1 MEARDKKRLWLY
13 IAIAYGV
20 AYAANLIMIIGLK
33 KNYDLTMFVNTQMMY
48 PACGVILGKLIF
60 KKEGEKLPMLGYITA
75 LITTVLMFIC
85 SLCSVFLH
93 MDPIDVEG
101 VAQIDIWSTV
111 GTLVIITG
119 SVIAYVGFWVCGKEK
134 SENAGLRRKN
144 ILWSVILVAVFIALF
159 IGRTMLAIF
168 LSDLTAHNT
177 ESWDQLKAAVLN
189 RVFILGLIAL
199 PINYVFS
206 FIAFWGEEYGW
217 RYFLQPVLQKKMGKR
232 LGVIILGVVWAF
244 WHIGVDFMYY
254 TTECGAQVLVS
265 QIITCVVIAIFFG
278 YAYMKTE
285 NIWVVVIMHYLNN
298 NLGALLGGGGSQ
310 ALQNQQIPWSY
321 IPIHALSG
329 IVFFL
334 FIFAPLYNKKK

>member
-1 MEARDKKRLWLY
+1 
-13 IAIAYGV
+13 
-20 AYAANLIMIIGLK
+20 
-33 KNYDLTMFVNTQMMY
+33 
-48 PACGVILGKLIF
+48 
-60 KKEGEKLPMLGYITA
+60 
-75 LITTVLMFIC
+75 
-85 SLCSVFLH
+85 
-93 MDPIDVEG
+93 
-101 VAQIDIWSTV
+101 
-111 GTLVIITG
+111 
-119 SVIAYVGFWVCGKEK
+119 
-134 SENAGLRRKN
+134 
-144 ILWSVILVAVFIALF
+144 
-159 IGRTMLAIF
+159 
-168 LSDLTAHNT
+168 
-177 ESWDQLKAAVLN
+177 
-189 RVFILGLIAL
+189 
-199 PINYVFS
+199 
-206 FIAFWGEEYGW
+206 
-217 RYFLQPVLQKKMGKR
+217 MGKR
-232 LGVIILGVVWAF
+232 LGVIILGVVWAL